1 MEILSTGE
9 KIKKARIEKGFTLKD
24 ICKDKIS
31 VSKMSCIENGK
42 AEAKE
47 WILDYVA
54 EILGLPLEYLQED
67 VEAQILKSTA
77 EIEGSNDP
85 EERMDVLE
93 INLRYAEEHELYN
106 LAFKMA
112 HMLFNTYI
120 MASEPQKIQKLI
132 PKYYEIW
139 NKSGIKDCEV
149 IYLMDIAGFF
159 YETGEYEQAESYYK
173 NLRKAS
179 KKCKD
184 NKNLARAAFCEA
196 ACCVKQKKY
205 DAAYELLK
213 KHEKFIEQMTDDC
226 IKAEA
231 CQLLAML
238 SIRRGDANF
247 SCYENKTYELYGDN
261 DDCIAEAKF
270 EFAAA
275 MLDADMEDKA
285 AAYIEIAM
293 DIFQG
298 NSIEDRAEFMLKC
311 VGALV
316 ERGIIDTIKEKCDEA
331 TELAIASGN
340 LKLIEKGYY
349 LKSVVLEDKKDFK
362 SAMHY
367 IGLSLDTI
375 MKSGTNLEIY
385 RRYLQYGVMYHRME
399 NITQALKY
407 FNLAIRMEK
416 SI

>member
-9 KIKKARIEKGFTLKD
+9 KIKRARINKGYTLKEL
-24 ICKDKIS
+24 CRDKIS

-54 EILGLPLEYLQED
+54 QILGLPLDYLKED
-67 VEAQILKSTA
+67 VEAQILNSTA
-77 EIEGSNDP
+77 EIEESTELDKK
-85 EERMDVLE
+85 MDVLE
-93 INLRYAEEHELYN
+93 SNLGYAEEHELYN
-106 LAFKMA
+106 LAFKLG

-120 MASEPQKIQKLI
+120 TANETQKIQKLI

-139 NKSGIKDCEV
+139 NKSSVKGSEA

-184 NKNLARAAFCEA
+184 NKNLARAAFSEA
-196 ACCVKQKKY
+196 ACCVRQKKY
-205 DAAYELLK
+205 DAAYELVIRY
-213 KHEKFIEQMTDDC
+213 EKYIEQMTDGSR
-226 IKAEA
+226 KAEA

-238 SIRRGDANF
+238 SIRRGDAKF
-247 SCYENKTYELYGDN
+247 SCYEEKTYALFEDN
-261 DDCIAEAKF
+261 SDSIAEAMF
-270 EFAAA
+270 DFAAA
-275 MLDADMEDKA
+275 MFDASMEEKA
-285 AAYIEIAM
+285 ATYIEKAM
-293 DIFQG
+293 DIFNG
-298 NSIEDRAEFMLKC
+298 NSIEARAEFMLKC
-311 VGALV
+311 VEALV
-316 ERGIIDTIKEKCDEA
+316 EYGVIGTAKEKCNEA
-331 TELAIASGN
+331 TELSIASGN

-349 LKSVVLEDKKDFK
+349 LKSVMLEDKKDYK

-367 IGLSLDTI
+367 IGLSLDAI
-375 MKSGTNLEIY
+375 IKFGTNLEIY
-385 RRYLQYGVMYHRME
+385 RRYLQYGVMYHRMD

-407 FNLAIRMEK
+407 FNLAISMEK
-416 SI
+416 NI